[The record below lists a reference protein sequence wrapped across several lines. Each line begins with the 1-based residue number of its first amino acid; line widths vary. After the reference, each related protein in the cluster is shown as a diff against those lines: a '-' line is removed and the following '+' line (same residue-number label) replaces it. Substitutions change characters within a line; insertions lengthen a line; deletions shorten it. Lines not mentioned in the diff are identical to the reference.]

1 MDPIQ
6 NFFTPDV
13 PRGTYDRVITLLAK
27 QMGLTPDAFVSSYK
41 VMPSVLKMAAY
52 LQPGLSSYSLS
63 PRKGVDNPAI
73 PNTNLLDFNDFFA
86 VSGIGLRFGRAAYAS
101 GVYSNQ
107 GNYPVLTYPDPN
119 FFSNTGSAVGDERIG
134 LQTIVNG
141 TTALTVNNDAMIDGI
156 VSQELTYNPEGTYVA
171 SPLTYPRFGASDGN
185 RGIYPLTPQIIL
197 DASADNA
204 VIVNLANGAKLNIDG
219 AISTGTTDSGT
230 RNILYVFLYGIK
242 IKNLAGAG
250 NAVCGKV

>member
-1 MDPIQ
+1 ME
-6 NFFTPDV
+6 NFFTPDIN
-13 PRGTYDRVITLLAK
+13 RGTYERIVKLLAG
-27 QMGLTPDAFVSSYK
+27 QMNLSPDQFVQSYK
-41 VMPSVLKMAAY
+41 VMPGTIKMAAY

-63 PRKGVDNPAI
+63 PRKGVDNPQI
-73 PNTNLLDFNDFFA
+73 PNSILLDFNDFFA
-86 VSGIGLRFGRAAYAS
+86 ITSIGLRFARATYAS

-119 FFSNTGSAVGDERIG
+119 YFSNTGTAVGDERTG
-134 LQTIVNG
+134 LQCVVNG
-141 TTALTVNNDAMIDGI
+141 TTAITVNNDAMIDPI
-156 VSQELTYNPEGTYVA
+156 SNQELVYNPEGTYVA

-185 RGIYPLTPQIIL
+185 RGQFPLTPQIIL

-204 VIVNLANGAKLNIDG
+204 IQVNLANGLKLNIDG
-219 AISTGTTDSGT
+219 NISTGTTDSGT
-230 RNILYVFLYGIK
+230 RNILYVFMYGIK